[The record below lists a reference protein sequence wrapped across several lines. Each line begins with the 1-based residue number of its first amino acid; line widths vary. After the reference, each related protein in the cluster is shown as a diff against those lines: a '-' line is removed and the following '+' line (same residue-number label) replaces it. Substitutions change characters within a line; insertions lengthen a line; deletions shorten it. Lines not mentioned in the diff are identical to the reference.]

1 MDRVAV
7 EQSFRKWWQ
16 ESYGLPPGPHAVMT
30 HVAWVEHVLNQ
41 PVPELPS
48 GLVEEWSSMGG
59 EATLAESDQH
69 IAKQA
74 VAWTWERRALE
85 ALPK

>member
-1 MDRVAV
+1 MDRIAV
-7 EQSFRKWWQ
+7 EQAFRKWWQ

-30 HVAWVEHVLNQ
+30 HVAWAEHVLSG
-41 PVPELPS
+41 PTPELPD
-48 GLVEEWSSMGG
+48 GLVEEWSSLGG

-74 VAWTWERRALE
+74 VVWAWERRALG

>member
-1 MDRVAV
+1 
-7 EQSFRKWWQ
+7 
-16 ESYGLPPGPHAVMT
+16 
-30 HVAWVEHVLNQ
+30 
-41 PVPELPS
+41 
-48 GLVEEWSSMGG
+48 MGG